1 METVKTTRKYF
12 SKIGL
17 MYLLGTLIITGV
29 QYLVYYL
36 LAYFFPAIL
45 ENYTAYFLILM
56 LTMYI
61 VSMPLMALLIRTI
74 PAEAPAEKK
83 KMTVKQWLI
92 AAIIAFSGMYIS
104 NIIGNILTTI
114 IGFLKGSSVSND
126 LLTIATSNSTWA
138 NFLIMVLCAPVAEE
152 FLFRKLLIDRTA
164 KYGEGIS
171 VLFSALIFGL
181 FHGNLNQFAYAF
193 VLGAVFGFIYVKTR
207 DIKYTIFLHMLI
219 NFMGSIVSLA
229 LLNYSGLTELLS
241 VSDDLS
247 AEELISFTSGHIA
260 GILLYLLYALFL
272 LAIVIAGI
280 VLFFV
285 NLNKIHLHTTEY
297 SVPAGKRFVIY
308 FVNVGVILFC
318 IYWIVQIIIQLF
330 S

>member
-1 METVKTTRKYF
+1 
-12 SKIGL
+12 
-17 MYLLGTLIITGV
+17 
-29 QYLVYYL
+29 
-36 LAYFFPAIL
+36 
-45 ENYTAYFLILM
+45 M

-83 KMTVKQWLI
+83 KMTIKQWLI

-104 NIIGNILTTI
+104 NIIGNILTTV
-114 IGFLKGSSVSND
+114 IGLLKGSSVSND
-126 LLTIATSNSTWA
+126 LLTIATSNSIWA
-138 NFLIMVLCAPVAEE
+138 NFLIMVLFAPVAEE
-152 FLFRKLLIDRTA
+152 LLFRKLLIDRTA

-171 VLFSALIFGL
+171 VLLSALIFGL

-193 VLGAVFGFIYVKTR
+193 VLGGIFGFIYVKTR

-219 NFMGSIVSLA
+219 NFMGSIVSIA
-229 LLNYSGLTELLS
+229 LLDYSGLTELLS
-241 VSDDLS
+241 ASDDLS
-247 AEELISFTSGHIA
+247 AEELIAFISVHIA
-260 GILLYLLYALFL
+260 GILLYLLYAMFL

-285 NLNKIHLHTTEY
+285 NLKKIQLYTTEY
-297 SVPAGKRFVIY
+297 SVPAGKRFRIY
-308 FVNVGVILFC
+308 FINVGVILFC